1 MIKIWLI
8 LFFSLVLLS
17 SSCLA
22 EILVKQQDE
31 YSCAPVSSYNLITKL
46 CPDCK
51 KDIKSLHK
59 LEKTNFKGTTTYNL
73 CQGLKKYFKKQSR
86 KVQIKYYGIK
96 KIRKYKISSNI
107 NIEELTSEIS
117 NNSQSILNI
126 GIYIKNSNGN
136 YVRQWG
142 HYVNLISIEENNQLI
157 VFDPYDK
164 NKTPINWKLKQLNGV
179 CLKNI
184 NDNEKYEKTTNIYA
198 VENKIHYLEPNEI
211 AIINGIVVVKL
222 D

>member
-1 MIKIWLI
+1 MSRTKKIFQKTVYNSPNKI
-8 LFFSLVLLS
+8 LW
-17 SSCLA
+17 
-22 EILVKQQDE
+22 
-31 YSCAPVSSYNLITKL
+31 Y
-46 CPDCK
+46 
-51 KDIKSLHK
+51 
-59 LEKTNFKGTTTYNL
+59 
-73 CQGLKKYFKKQSR
+73 
-86 KVQIKYYGIK
+86 K

-107 NIEELTSEIS
+107 NVEELTSEIS

-142 HYVNLISIEENNQLI
+142 HYVNLISIEENKQLI

-164 NKTPINWKLKQLNGV
+164 NETPIIWKLKQLNGV
-179 CLKNI
+179 CLENI

-198 VENKIHYLEPNEI
+198 IENKIDYLEPNEI
-211 AIINGIVVVKL
+211 AIINGIVVVKS

>member
-1 MIKIWLI
+1 MIKNWLI
-8 LFFSLVLLS
+8 LFFALVLLS
-17 SSCLA
+17 GSCLA
-22 EILVKQQDE
+22 ENLVKQQDE

-46 CPDCK
+46 CTDCK
-51 KDIKSLHK
+51 KDIQKLQK
-59 LEKTNFKGTTTYNL
+59 LEKTNIKGTTTYNL
-73 CQGLKKYFKKQSR
+73 CRGLKKYFKKQSITA
-86 KVQIKYYGIK
+86 QIKYYGIK

-107 NIEELTSEIS
+107 NVEELTSEIS

-142 HYVNLISIEENNQLI
+142 HYVNLISIEENKQLI

-164 NKTPINWKLKQLNGV
+164 NETPIIWKLKQLNGV
-179 CLKNI
+179 CLENI

-198 VENKIHYLEPNEI
+198 IENKIDYLEPNEI
-211 AIINGIVVVKL
+211 AIINGIVVVKS

>member
-1 MIKIWLI
+1 MIKNGLI
-8 LFFSLVLLS
+8 LFFLLVLLS
-17 SSCLA
+17 NSCFA
-22 EILVKQQDE
+22 ENLVKQQDE

-46 CPDCK
+46 CPDCE
-51 KDIKSLHK
+51 KDIKELQK

-73 CQGLKKYFKKQSR
+73 CQGLKKYFKKQS
-86 KVQIKYYGIK
+86 KTVQIKYYGIK
-96 KIRKYKISSNI
+96 KVKKYKISSNI

-142 HYVNLISIEENNQLI
+142 HYVNLISIEGNKQLI

-164 NKTPINWKLKQLNGV
+164 NKTPIIWKLRQLNDF
-179 CLKNI
+179 CLENI

-211 AIINGIVVVKL
+211 VIINGIVIVKS

>member
-1 MIKIWLI
+1 MIKNWLI
-8 LFFSLVLLS
+8 LFFLLVLS
-17 SSCLA
+17 SSCFA
-22 EILVKQQDE
+22 ETLVKQQDE

-51 KDIKSLHK
+51 KDIKKLQK

-73 CQGLKKYFKKQSR
+73 CQGLKKYFKKQS
-86 KVQIKYYGIK
+86 KTVQIKYYGIK
-96 KIRKYKISSNI
+96 KVKKYKISSNI
-107 NIEELTSEIS
+107 NIEELTFEIS

-142 HYVNLISIEENNQLI
+142 HYVNLISIEKNNQLI

-164 NKTPINWKLKQLNGV
+164 NKTPIIWKLRQLNGV
-179 CLKNI
+179 CLENI

-198 VENKIHYLEPNEI
+198 VENKIQYLEPNEI
-211 AIINGIVVVKL
+211 AIINGIVVVKV

>member
-1 MIKIWLI
+1 
-8 LFFSLVLLS
+8 LVNFIFLLVLS
-17 SSCLA
+17 SSCFA
-22 EILVKQQDE
+22 ENLIKLQDE

-51 KDIKSLHK
+51 KDIKKLQK

-73 CQGLKKYFKKQSR
+73 CQGLKKYFKKQY
-86 KVQIKYYGIK
+86 KTVQIKYYGIK
-96 KIRKYKISSNI
+96 KVKKYKRSSNI

-142 HYVNLISIEENNQLI
+142 HYVNLISIEENKQLI

-164 NKTPINWKLKQLNGV
+164 NKTPIIWKLRQLNGI
-179 CLKNI
+179 CLENI

-198 VENKIHYLEPNEI
+198 VENIHYLEPNEI
-211 AIINGIVVVKL
+211 AIINGIVIVKV